1 YKARLHRVFGSI
13 VTNCKTLILRVQQH
27 YKLSLNL
34 ESQKE
39 VLKENAPMQT
49 YVLKAGAITVR
60 GNLIYTPA
68 HKPHDGGKHFA
79 AMAENHKVDGCAI
92 KYMGS
97 YEINDLAKSVY
108 TEREISWL
116 KKEQSFWAICTR
128 FSNGLEF
135 FK

>member
-1 YKARLHRVFGSI
+1 
-13 VTNCKTLILRVQQH
+13 
-27 YKLSLNL
+27 
-34 ESQKE
+34 
-39 VLKENAPMQT
+39 MQT

-92 KYMGS
+92 KYMGG

>member
-1 YKARLHRVFGSI
+1 
-13 VTNCKTLILRVQQH
+13 
-27 YKLSLNL
+27 
-34 ESQKE
+34 
-39 VLKENAPMQT
+39 MQT

-68 HKPHDGGKHFA
+68 HKPHDGRKHFIT
-79 AMAENHKVDGCAI
+79 MAKKYKVDEYAI
-92 KYMGS
+92 KYMVGH
-97 YEINDLAKSVY
+97 EISDLTERIY
-108 TEREISWL
+108 TKREISWL

>member
-1 YKARLHRVFGSI
+1 
-13 VTNCKTLILRVQQH
+13 
-27 YKLSLNL
+27 
-34 ESQKE
+34 
-39 VLKENAPMQT
+39 MQT

-92 KYMGS
+92 KYMGG

-108 TEREISWL
+108 TEREICL
-116 KKEQSFWAICTR
+116 AKKRNRAFGLSCTR

>member
-1 YKARLHRVFGSI
+1 
-13 VTNCKTLILRVQQH
+13 
-27 YKLSLNL
+27 
-34 ESQKE
+34 
-39 VLKENAPMQT
+39 MQT

-92 KYMGS
+92 KYMGG

-128 FSNGLEF
+128 FQTVWNFLSKKQNIP
-135 FK
+135 KN

>member
-1 YKARLHRVFGSI
+1 MD
-13 VTNCKTLILRVQQH
+13 TL

-34 ESQKE
+34 ESQKD

-79 AMAENHKVDGCAI
+79 AWRRTTKS
-92 KYMGS
+92 MGAPS
-97 YEINDLAKSVY
+97 STWVVTK
-108 TEREISWL
+108 
-116 KKEQSFWAICTR
+116 
-128 FSNGLEF
+128 
-135 FK
+135 

>member
-1 YKARLHRVFGSI
+1 
-13 VTNCKTLILRVQQH
+13 
-27 YKLSLNL
+27 
-34 ESQKE
+34 
-39 VLKENAPMQT
+39 MQT
-49 YVLKAGAITVR
+49 YVLKAGAITGR